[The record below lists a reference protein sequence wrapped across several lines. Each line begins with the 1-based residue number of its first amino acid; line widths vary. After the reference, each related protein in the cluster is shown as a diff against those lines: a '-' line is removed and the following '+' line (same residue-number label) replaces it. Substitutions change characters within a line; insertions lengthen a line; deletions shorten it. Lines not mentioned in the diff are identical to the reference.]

1 MSEYRKQ
8 IVAGSLIAVIMA
20 LVLAVGASYL
30 FPQQTTGSGFSLT
43 TSPPRFTT
51 TETTTSPSYIASG
64 SPKTSSGTTS
74 AQPDTTTFTESSTS
88 IVINPPAGTTVTI
101 TMTETEASAT
111 VTVGKIVSTT
121 TVITEQIQ
129 ITDVNAINASQ
140 ITITALNVGNVD
152 ETLTDILVNGNP
164 LSSVNGGTSN
174 PSLPITI
181 TSGGSQV
188 IFLNFS
194 SPLLSGTYVITVL
207 TRTG

>member
-8 IVAGSLIAVIMA
+8 IVAGSLVAVIVA
-20 LVLAVGASYL
+20 LVLAGAASYL
-30 FPQQTTGSGFSLT
+30 FPMQPTEGGFPSTANPTAFTATGTAAST
-43 TSPPRFTT
+43 
-51 TETTTSPSYIASG
+51 SYITSG
-64 SPKTSSGTTS
+64 SPKTSSEITS
-74 AQPDTTTFTESSTS
+74 AQSGTTTFTRSSTT
-88 IVINPPAGTTVTI
+88 IVTNSPVGTTVTI

-111 VTVGKIVSTT
+111 VTVGQIISTT

-129 ITDVNAINASQ
+129 ITDVNAINSTK

-164 LSSVNGGTSN
+164 LSSVNGGISN

-181 TSGGSQV
+181 ASGGSQV
-188 IFLNFS
+188 IVLNFS
-194 SPLLSGTYVITVL
+194 SPLPSGTYVITVL

>member
-30 FPQQTTGSGFSLT
+30 FPQQTTGGGFSLT
-43 TSPPRFTT
+43 TSPPGFTT

-74 AQPDTTTFTESSTS
+74 AQPDTTTFTGASTS
-88 IVINPPAGTTVTI
+88 IVINSPAGTTVTI

-111 VTVGKIVSTT
+111 VTVGQIVSTT

-129 ITDVNAINASQ
+129 ITDVNAISASQ
-140 ITITALNVGNVD
+140 ITITALNFGNVD

-164 LSSVNGGTSN
+164 LSSVNGGTSS

-181 TSGGSQV
+181 ASGGSQV
-188 IFLNFS
+188 ISLNFS
-194 SPLLSGTYVITVL
+194 SPLPSGTYVITVL